1 MISILNEYCFRLKNL
16 FLKAKPLLMNK
27 NSFSITLRVRDYECD
42 MQGVV
47 NNANY
52 QHYLEHARHE
62 FLKTIGLDFAKLN
75 EEGILLVVKRIE
87 MDYHF
92 PLRSGDE
99 CEVSCQL
106 ERISPLRFGFVQ
118 QIIRTSDQK
127 PIISAR
133 IIGTSINRQGRPF
146 LPEVLDKHF

>member
-1 MISILNEYCFRLKNL
+1 M
-16 FLKAKPLLMNK
+16 KAKPLLMNT
-27 NSFSITLRVRDYECD
+27 NNFSITLKVRDYECD

-62 FLKTIGLDFAKLN
+62 FLKTIGLDFAKLT

-87 MDYHF
+87 IDYHF
-92 PLRSGDE
+92 PLRSGDTF
-99 CEVSCQL
+99 EVSCKL

-118 QIIRTSDQK
+118 QIIRQSDNK
-127 PIISAR
+127 PIISAKVL
-133 IIGTSINRQGRPF
+133 GTSINQQGRPF
-146 LPEVLDKHF
+146 LPEIIDRHF

>member
-1 MISILNEYCFRLKNL
+1 
-16 FLKAKPLLMNK
+16 MNT
-27 NSFSITLRVRDYECD
+27 NNFSITLKVRDYECD

-62 FLKTIGLDFAKLN
+62 FLKSIGLDFAKLT

-87 MDYHF
+87 IDYHF
-92 PLRSGDE
+92 PLRSGDTF
-99 CEVSCQL
+99 EVSCRL

-118 QIIRTSDQK
+118 QIIRQSDNK
-127 PIISAR
+127 PIISAKVL
-133 IIGTSINRQGRPF
+133 GTSINQQGRPF
-146 LPEVLDKHF
+146 LPEIIDKHF

>member
-1 MISILNEYCFRLKNL
+1 MEN
-16 FLKAKPLLMNK
+16 P
-27 NSFSITLRVRDYECD
+27 FSIELKVRDYECD

-62 FLKTIGLDFAKLN
+62 YLQKIGLDFARLTN
-75 EEGILLVVKRIE
+75 EGIILVVKRIE

-92 PLRSGDE
+92 PLRSGDSFIVD
-99 CEVSCQL
+99 CKT

-118 QIIRTSDQK
+118 NIYRTGDNK

-133 IIGTSINRQGRPF
+133 VIGTAINRQGRPF
-146 LPEVLDKHF
+146 LPDEIDKAF